1 MNLKT
6 FVSTALVT
14 TTLMASSAFAS
25 GLDVSNAWARAS
37 AGAAKAGGAF
47 LAVHNGNE
55 HDHIL
60 LSASSDVAKRVELHT
75 HTMIDGMMKM
85 REVKGGIP
93 LPAGE
98 TVMLQP
104 GGYHVMMMGLHTPL
118 KEGTSFPLTLTFD
131 NGKDVTVNVNV
142 QSPSAMGDSMGS
154 GMKHGGMGHGDMKK
168 MGHGDMKKMGHGDMM
183 KKHGK
188 MAGHSKADCMNK
200 DGNAQGECPMH
211 GKMHGDMHG
220 DMAGHSKADCM
231 NKDAQG
237 DCPMHEKM
245 QNMKDMKHGH

>member
-6 FVSTALVT
+6 FVSTAVVA
-14 TTLMASSAFAS
+14 TTLMATSAFAS

-55 HDHIL
+55 HAHTL

-85 REVKGGIP
+85 REVKDGIP
-93 LPAGE
+93 LPAGS

-104 GGYHVMMMGLHTPL
+104 GGYHVMLMGLHAPL
-118 KEGTSFPLTLTFD
+118 KEGTTFALTLTFD
-131 NGKDVTVNVNV
+131 NGKDVTVDVNV

-154 GMKHGGMGHGDMKK
+154 GMGGMNHGDMKK
-168 MGHGDMKKMGHGDMM
+168 MNHGDMM
-183 KKHGK
+183 KK
-188 MAGHSKADCMNK
+188 
-200 DGNAQGECPMH
+200 
-211 GKMHGDMHG
+211 HG
-220 DMAGHSKADCM
+220 DMAGHSKADCLKNKEANGECPMHDKMHSKMSMGDHAKGDCM
-231 NKDAQG
+231 NKDAKG

-245 QNMKDMKHGH
+245 QDMKHGH